1 MDFLP
6 IWEFSRRFYKIDNP
20 KSHFPERRCEN
31 QTSAGGAKYISLR
44 IFLCSDCLSFLVQKS
59 SWIWCTI
66 EFFGFFWMVSFF
78 SGKQWLSNWVV
89 IYPELQ
95 QRLVCWIEQLQSS
108 RPCRSRWMFKSL
120 KKSVFLFF
128 FFSSWFPETS
138 GYFLPSLPS
147 NKSSIRRTIYPY
159 EMLNEQWKLFIGIVK
174 CECWLRLG
182 EQSILVRY
190 FTFLPPFNLKIEFIK
205 T

>member
-1 MDFLP
+1 M
-6 IWEFSRRFYKIDNP
+6 I
-20 KSHFPERRCEN
+20 
-31 QTSAGGAKYISLR
+31 
-44 IFLCSDCLSFLVQKS
+44 
-59 SWIWCTI
+59 
-66 EFFGFFWMVSFF
+66 SFF

-108 RPCRSRWMFKSL
+108 RPCRSHWMFKSL
-120 KKSVFLFF
+120 RKKSVFF
-128 FFSSWFPETS
+128 FFSFSWFPETS

-159 EMLNEQWKLFIGIVK
+159 EMLNEQWKFLIGIVK

-190 FTFLPPFNLKIEFIK
+190 FTFLPPFNFENRIYKNLILLYWTFVLFMINWVFARLLCVEC
-205 T
+205 